1 LRLQQS
7 IHPSAPAA
15 EEEGGVGAAPLFSRL
30 APNVAERTTMGV
42 FPVHRLKEEVKM
54 SATATVMVVA
64 VLVFIEGLIGL
75 WSMLS
80 GLTQLRFV
88 FQLEVLGLIG
98 GPLLLMGSRL
108 GYWYSLI
115 NLTASA
121 IFCTAYFALFAFI
134 DWLKFWN
141 AGLAMGSVDFS
152 MPMLFLAITVLLLFL
167 LRVLR
172 GAEVQSKFGLLPPP
186 KPFHGHDS
194 LSRG

>member
-1 LRLQQS
+1 MS
-7 IHPSAPAA
+7 AA
-15 EEEGGVGAAPLFSRL
+15 EW
-30 APNVAERTTMGV
+30 TTMGI
-42 FPVHRLKEEVKM
+42 FPVQRLKEEVKM
-54 SATATVMVVA
+54 SAAATVMVVA
-64 VLVFIEGLIGL
+64 TLVFIEGLMAL

-115 NLTASA
+115 NMTANA
-121 IFCTAYFALFAFI
+121 IFCIAYFGLAVCI

-141 AGLAMGSVDFS
+141 SGLMTGSVDLGT
-152 MPMLFLAITVLLLFL
+152 PVLFLSITVLLLWL
-167 LRVLR
+167 VRVLR
-172 GAEVQSKFGLLPPP
+172 GAEVQSKFRLLPPP
-186 KPFHGHDS
+186 TSFDDHDS